1 MGIMRMGYAHV
12 RVTDMAEAK
21 NHYANTLGLYEVLE
35 ENGRVYYKGW
45 DEWDHHSVVLEE
57 GGVGLVKFGFKV
69 EHEYDID
76 DIEKKA
82 QTFGCIVERMSKG
95 ENPEVSDGI
104 RIHTPSDHLFE
115 VYHGQTLV
123 GTEVGT
129 HNPESFPRH
138 LVGVGVPAIDHALVT
153 AADVRGMERFLT
165 EVFGFYAT
173 ERVQTSLE
181 PDCDYIGTWM
191 TSGNQ
196 IHQLAVIAGSNARLR
211 RRLQRRQ
218 HVLNEE
224 PRLVTDH
231 RAGEAVSRAV
241 HTLRRRHDHVLAAN
255 AGQLVQFLVEIL
267 RRPETDDLHEC
278 LTAVGMPQREV
289 GQEQRITH
297 GHRRRLTEQLPL
309 AALCA
314 EALAEIGRQRTLP
327 RGVVSRAPRL
337 GA

>member
-69 EHEYDID
+69 EHEFDID

-196 IHQLAVIAGSNARLR
+196 IHQLAVIAGPQGKLHHFAFK
-211 RRLQRRQ
+211 
-218 HVLNEE
+218 
-224 PRLVTDH
+224 
-231 RAGEAVSRAV
+231 
-241 HTLRRRHDHVLAAN
+241 LADWN
-255 AGQLVQFLVEIL
+255 
-267 RRPETDDLHEC
+267 
-278 LTAVGMPQREV
+278 EV
-289 GQEQRITH
+289 GHAADLFSMDEVSIDVGPTRHGITRGQTVYFFDPSGNRNEVFAGGYTAYPDRPVSIWTPDQLGKGIFYH
-297 GHRRRLTEQLPL
+297 ARELNDRFTSVLT
-309 AALCA
+309 
-314 EALAEIGRQRTLP
+314 
-327 RGVVSRAPRL
+327 
-337 GA
+337 

>member
-12 RVTDMAEAK
+12 RVTDLAEAK
-21 NHYANTLGLYEVLE
+21 DHYANTLGLYEVLE
-35 ENGRVYYKGW
+35 EDGRVYYKGW

-69 EHEYDID
+69 EHEFDID

-95 ENPEVSDGI
+95 DNPEVSDGI

-138 LVGVGVPAIDHALVT
+138 LVGVGVPALDHALIT
-153 AADVRGMERFLT
+153 ADDVRGMERFLT
-165 EVFGFYAT
+165 DVFGYYAT

-196 IHQLAVIAGSNARLR
+196 IHQLAVIAGPQAKLHHFAFKLADWNEVGHAADIFSMDEVPIDVGPTRHGITRGQTVYFFDPAGNRNEVFAGGYTSFPDRPVSIWTPDQLGKGIFYHARE
-211 RRLQRRQ
+211 
-218 HVLNEE
+218 LNE
-224 PRLVTDH
+224 RFT
-231 RAGEAVSRAV
+231 S
-241 HTLRRRHDHVLAAN
+241 VL
-255 AGQLVQFLVEIL
+255 
-267 RRPETDDLHEC
+267 T
-278 LTAVGMPQREV
+278 
-289 GQEQRITH
+289 
-297 GHRRRLTEQLPL
+297 
-309 AALCA
+309 
-314 EALAEIGRQRTLP
+314 
-327 RGVVSRAPRL
+327 
-337 GA
+337 